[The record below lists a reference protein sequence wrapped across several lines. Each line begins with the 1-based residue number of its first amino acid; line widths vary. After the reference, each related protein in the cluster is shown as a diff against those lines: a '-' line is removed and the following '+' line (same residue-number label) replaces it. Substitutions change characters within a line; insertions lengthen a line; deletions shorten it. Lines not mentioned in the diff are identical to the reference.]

1 MLHRGTINTYRAR
14 VMNPRTILEEVCDLI
29 KGRIK
34 GRIPNKQA
42 MLYAVE
48 VYD

>member
-29 KGRIK
+29 KGRI
-34 GRIPNKQA
+34 PNKQA

-48 VYD
+48 VYH